1 MFEYQHNVRL
11 NDCPMLENRHYN
23 VVDHITIK
31 QYFLYGENVSIIKL
45 TYDFLVPNG
54 SFKL

>member
-1 MFEYQHNVRL
+1 
-11 NDCPMLENRHYN
+11 MLENRQYN

-31 QYFLYGENVSIIKL
+31 QYFLSGENVSTIKL
-45 TYDFLVPNG
+45 TYEFLVPNG